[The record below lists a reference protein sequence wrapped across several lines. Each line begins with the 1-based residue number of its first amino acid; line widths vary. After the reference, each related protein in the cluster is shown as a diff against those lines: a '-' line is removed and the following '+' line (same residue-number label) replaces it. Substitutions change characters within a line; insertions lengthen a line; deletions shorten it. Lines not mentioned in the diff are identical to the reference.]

1 MNVHDLRA
9 DLDVAAEG
17 QRVYELIAELYPIL
31 RSRTGPGVRQ
41 TLDRLGRDVDL
52 DRHEVPSG
60 TPIFDWVVPDEWAVR
75 EAWIRAPDG
84 RLVADITRSNLHLVG
99 YSRPFRGRLTLD
111 ELRPHLHT
119 IPEQPDRIAYLTGYY
134 SDDWGFSIRHA
145 DYEALADG
153 EYEVVVDT
161 TLGPGSMT
169 IGEWY
174 KPGATADEIFI
185 STHTCHP
192 SLCNDNLS
200 GVVVA
205 AELARLLAGVETRYS
220 YRIAFVP
227 STTGALTWLKLHED
241 GLERIA
247 HGLVL
252 SNLGDSGH
260 FHYKESRREDATI
273 DRVAAHVLA
282 SHGEHEVRRWMPFG
296 YDERQYCAPG
306 FDLPVGSL
314 SRTPHHRYPEYHT
327 DADDLSYV
335 HPRQLGDSVDLILEI
350 IDVLE
355 RDRRPVNLSPKG
367 EPQLGAHGLYRAIGG
382 RNAPKELELAIFW
395 VLSLGDGSR
404 TLLDI
409 AERSGMAFDVLSDAA
424 DALVSAGLVADV
436 SG

>member
-1 MNVHDLRA
+1 VNVHELRS

-17 QRVYELIAELYPIL
+17 QRIYDLIAELYPL
-31 RSRTGPGVRQ
+31 PRSRTGPGVRA
-41 TLDRLGRDVDL
+41 TLDRLARDISL
-52 DRHEVPSG
+52 TRHEVPSG
-60 TPIFDWVVPDEWAVR
+60 TPIFDWVVPDEWSVR
-75 EAWIRAPDG
+75 DAWIQAPDG
-84 RLVADITRSNLHLVG
+84 RRIADFGQSNLHLVG
-99 YSRPFRGRLTLD
+99 YSKPFRGRLTLD

-145 DYEALADG
+145 DYEALVEG
-153 EYEVVVDT
+153 EYEVLVDT

-169 IGEWY
+169 IGEWH
-174 KPGATADEIFI
+174 KSGTTTDEVFI

-205 AELARLLAGVETRYS
+205 AELARLLADVETRYS

-227 STTGALTWLKLHED
+227 STTGALTWLMLNEAD
-241 GLERIA
+241 LGRIA

-252 SNLGDSGH
+252 SNLGDAGP
-260 FHYKESRREDATI
+260 FHYKMSRREDAVI
-273 DRVAAHVLA
+273 DRVAAYVLA
-282 SHGEHEVRRWMPFG
+282 RQGEHEVRRWMPFG

-327 DADDLSYV
+327 DADDLSYIK
-335 HPRQLGDSVDLILEI
+335 PGQLGDSVALILGI
-350 IDVLE
+350 LDVLE
-355 RDRRPVNLSPKG
+355 RNHRPRNLAAKG

-404 TLLDI
+404 SILDI
-409 AERSGMAFDVLSDAA
+409 ADRAGLDFDLLVDAA
-424 DALVSAGLVADV
+424 DALASVGLVAD
-436 SG
+436 GDT